1 LRKSGRVG
9 AFNVPSRL
17 PPFVCSC
24 DNVFTRAH
32 CALARLATAMRVRES
47 LPTITNIEEMQ
58 RWEQDEKNGA
68 MRARETESGA
78 AE

>member
-1 LRKSGRVG
+1 
-9 AFNVPSRL
+9 
-17 PPFVCSC
+17 
-24 DNVFTRAH
+24 
-32 CALARLATAMRVRES
+32 MRVRES